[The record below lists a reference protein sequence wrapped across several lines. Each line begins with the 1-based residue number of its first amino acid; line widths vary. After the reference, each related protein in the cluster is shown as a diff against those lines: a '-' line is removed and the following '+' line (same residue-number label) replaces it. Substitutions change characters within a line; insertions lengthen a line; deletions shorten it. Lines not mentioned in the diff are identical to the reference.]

1 MIDSWNHYLPA
12 LLAIGLGTIFIAVL
26 LDQCRQPWE

>member
-12 LLAIGLGTIFIAVL
+12 LLAIGLGTSFLAVL
-26 LDQCRQPWE
+26 LDQCRQRWE